1 MFEKQ
6 KITQEYTCT
15 VQHQFVLHTTL
26 CAGTL
31 CAGITHNT
39 MVIFHNHGGGAGR
52 RRGRASRVNINL
64 FFLLQ
69 CLRLFFY
76 KHGNMI
82 IFLTI

>member
-39 MVIFHNHGGGAGR
+39 MVIFHDRGGGAGR
-52 RRGRASRVNINL
+52 RRGRASRVNIK
-64 FFLLQ
+64 
-69 CLRLFFY
+69 LFFY
-76 KHGNMI
+76 YNVFI
-82 IFLTI
+82 YFLETWKYDFF

>member
-1 MFEKQ
+1 MLEKQ

-15 VQHQFVLHTTL
+15 VQHQFVLYTTL

-39 MVIFHNHGGGAGR
+39 MVIFHDRGGGAGR
-52 RRGRASRVNINL
+52 RRGQASRVNIKV

-69 CLRLFFY
+69 RLRLFFR
-76 KHGNMI
+76 NMEI
-82 IFLTI
+82 

>member
-15 VQHQFVLHTTL
+15 VQHQFILHTTL

-39 MVIFHNHGGGAGR
+39 MDIFHDHDGGAGR
-52 RRGRASRVNINL
+52 RRGRASRVNIKL
-64 FFLLQ
+64 FFITTSAFI
-69 CLRLFFY
+69 FFETWKY
-76 KHGNMI
+76 D